1 MSAGGP
7 NKEERVMKPI
17 RIGGENVF
25 PDEVEAVLCY
35 HPAIAGAA
43 VIGMSDGRSGEV
55 LVALVAPKPG
65 QTAPSA
71 EEVRQFCIGRL
82 TGFKVP
88 HDVLSVEAIEREG
101 RRVDYEWARTTATAL
116 LATPGVP

>member
-1 MSAGGP
+1 
-7 NKEERVMKPI
+7 MKPI
-17 RIGGENVF
+17 RIGGENIF

-43 VIGMSDGRSGEV
+43 VIGMPDGKKGEM

-65 QTAPSA
+65 QRAPSG

-88 HDVLSVEAIEREG
+88 HDVFSVDAIERDG
-101 RRVDYEWARTTATAL
+101 RRADYEWARATATEL
-116 LATPGVP
+116 LASPAAP